1 MSRKEAIT
9 SETALDVKFTQ
20 HCVFTPHCSNGSV
33 KKQNAFELA
42 SRLGDRMSMFQ
53 HEWGIMLNV
62 RQLDRRYTVDRFDC
76 PSDIELPS
84 LPGSVKGR
92 GSRQAIRPLRGA
104 PEGATGVDAVLKRAF
119 DIIFALT
126 FLMVALPFIIVL
138 AIALQ
143 IDSPGKLLFVQPRV
157 GRHGRMFRCIKFR
170 TMHEDAEQILAELL
184 ATCPASRREW
194 EADHKLRND
203 PRVSRLG
210 KIVRK
215 LSLDELPQLFN
226 ILSGEMSVVG
236 PRPIVQAEIPK
247 YGSFFIDYCAVK
259 PGLTGLWQVS
269 GRNDVSY
276 AERVQLD
283 RQYRMRVSFLFDL
296 GIVLRTVPAVIGAKG
311 CY

>member
-1 MSRKEAIT
+1 
-9 SETALDVKFTQ
+9 
-20 HCVFTPHCSNGSV
+20 
-33 KKQNAFELA
+33 
-42 SRLGDRMSMFQ
+42 
-53 HEWGIMLNV
+53 MLNV
-62 RQLDRRYTVDRFDC
+62 RQLERRYAVDQFDC
-76 PSDIELPS
+76 PTEIELPS
-84 LPGSVKGR
+84 FPGSAQVRPAGR
-92 GSRQAIRPLRGA
+92 TDGPLRGA
-104 PEGATGVDAVLKRAF
+104 PKGVTGLDAVLKRAF
-119 DIIFALT
+119 DVVFALT
-126 FLMVALPFIIVL
+126 FLIVALPFIVL
-138 AIALQ
+138 LSIALQ
-143 IDSPGKLLFVQPRV
+143 IDSPGKLFFVQPRV
-157 GRHGRMFRCIKFR
+157 GRDGRMFRCIKFR
-170 TMHEDAEQILAELL
+170 TMHQDAERLLADLL

-215 LSLDELPQLFN
+215 LSLDELPQLIN
-226 ILSGEMSVVG
+226 ILRGEMSVVG

-247 YGSFFIDYCAVK
+247 YGVFFVDYCAVK